1 MYRLLSPPDAGPQ
14 SPVPTPSSSSTESPT
29 TRSTDAGVPVP
40 VLVVVLLNS
49 QLHQT
54 PHQLLM
60 RHRPGPY
67 APASLGAMPLS
78 PGLHRVLHSRRL
90 PHRTCSLPRVPSCS
104 RSAFASSGR
113 RDAGH
118 LSPTNCRTFVSCT
131 RARIKLGHYTTHGE
145 SNQQPPAPRSM
156 PSREPTQSV
165 VTAATAIGSGGT
177 REPSQRYGL
186 QRLGSRGNREAL
198 RTLSSPR
205 YRKTTRSSPTP
216 PPPCG
221 GIPWRI
227 ESM

>member
-1 MYRLLSPPDAGPQ
+1 MCIACSRPQTPDPSRQ
-14 SPVPTPSSSSTESPT
+14 SPHHLAAAPNHRPPAVPT
-29 TRSTDAGVPVP
+29 
-40 VLVVVLLNS
+40 LVCRCRFWWCCCC